1 MRISDWSADVCSS
14 DLTMLY
20 LPFLKDAGLELGLFY
35 ILFAATVIVGSGN
48 AVNLTDGLHGLAT
61 MPVIIAP
68 LTFAVIAYLVG
79 DALFADY
86 LGVHHVLGAGDLP
99 VFWAAIIVAGLAFL
113 WYNAS
118 PAAVFMGDSGSLYL
132 RGALGSFEVDT
143 NQEII

>member
-48 AVNLTDGLHGLAT
+48 AVNLTDGLDGLAT
-61 MPVIIAP
+61 MPVIIAA

-79 DALFADY
+79 NALFADY
-86 LGVHHVLGAGDLP
+86 LGVHHVLGAGDLA
-99 VFWAAIIVAGLAFL
+99 VFCAAIIGAGLAL
-113 WYNAS
+113 DRKSTRLN
-118 PAAVFMGDSGSLYL
+118 SGH
-132 RGALGSFEVDT
+132 
-143 NQEII
+143 